1 MYLADGLDGLYIL
14 RLYGQGVG
22 GSGVFPGSEVG
33 SCLRLSY
40 RVTGFEHV
48 KFSVYDVMGRCV
60 SVLFDG
66 FQGPGDYSLRWDG
79 EPGIY
84 FVHGRIGER
93 EIKKKVLIVK

>member
-1 MYLADGLDGLYIL
+1 MYLADGCDGLYIL

-40 RVTGFEHV
+40 RVTGFEHLNFYV
-48 KFSVYDVMGRCV
+48 DDVVGRCV
-60 SVLFDG
+60 SGLFGG
-66 FQGPGDYSLRWDG
+66 FQGRGVYWLRWLG
-79 EPGIY
+79 EPGVY